1 MAVECSNEHWV
12 VHEIEFEEREGKRKS
27 ERARASPVQPSLA
40 LSFPSVQRQSIRS
53 KPTDMRLLCS
63 TEKGDRM
70 SGIAN
75 LLSPGGGPQAAEC
88 TFCSL
93 AIDIKLCG
101 NHFWEGSQ
109 VLWIKGQ
116 P

>member
-1 MAVECSNEHWV
+1 MK
-12 VHEIEFEEREGKRKS
+12 ERGGRGGG
-27 ERARASPVQPSLA
+27 RSPVQPSLA

-93 AIDIKLCG
+93 AQLAEPSRG
-101 NHFWEGSQ
+101 
-109 VLWIKGQ
+109 
-116 P
+116 